1 MGILDCRPALCRSNT
16 LSRVIDMIGVIY
28 GLFCLLILLVFPV
41 VLGIA
46 LWDTFELIRWRYGLL
61 GDAMLVGLMLAYWA
75 VVAHALTVAE
85 RVFKRLTD
93 IMETMSRRLERV
105 DKDWWG

>member
-1 MGILDCRPALCRSNT
+1 
-16 LSRVIDMIGVIY
+16 MIGVIY
-28 GLFCLLILLVFPV
+28 GMFCLLILLVFPI

-46 LWDTFELIRWRYGLL
+46 LWDTFEPIRWQYGLL

-85 RVFKRLTD
+85 RVFTRLSD